1 MFLWGIVAGLFL
13 ASLLSLLFKYLD
25 YQGSEQMSHEY
36 CKRKDGNIG
45 CIDCVAYG
53 ADEEQSR
60 IIKLL
65 EELKGDQEGCC
76 DECKPHLESSRNY
89 LTAVISLIKGENK

>member
-1 MFLWGIVAGLFL
+1 
-13 ASLLSLLFKYLD
+13 
-25 YQGSEQMSHEY
+25 MSHEN

-60 IIKLL
+60 IIELL
-65 EELKGDQEGCC
+65 ENQRTWFVQHNYGDNFIKAFAFQE
-76 DECKPHLESSRNY
+76 
-89 LTAVISLIKGENK
+89 AIALIEGGK